1 MFPDI
6 APLKAA
12 GAGAPKELPPGWVV
26 AQPAHAGDA
35 TTSRKDPIY
44 RGPNKMRVRS
54 VAHAW
59 RWHEIFTQAQ
69 TVDAAGST
77 PAAPS
82 LKPPSS
88 PPPPPRAWRESAGRA
103 KNLDAAEAL
112 LMLHSPDI
120 TPPNIN
126 RSRAA
131 RPAAVTVAAVEA
143 LAEREGL
150 ALLRGNTKTGYK
162 YVTWKDTCSRPFQVR
177 LWHSVEKQFYTGAYA
192 TAAEAAY
199 AVARHFG
206 REQVAQMQVA
216 AAVES
221 AKRAMTFAEEE
232 LKKRARQ

>member
-1 MFPDI
+1 M
-6 APLKAA
+6 
-12 GAGAPKELPPGWVV
+12 
-26 AQPAHAGDA
+26 
-35 TTSRKDPIY
+35 
-44 RGPNKMRVRS
+44 
-54 VAHAW
+54 
-59 RWHEIFTQAQ
+59 
-69 TVDAAGST
+69 
-77 PAAPS
+77 
-82 LKPPSS
+82 
-88 PPPPPRAWRESAGRA
+88 
-103 KNLDAAEAL
+103 
-112 LMLHSPDI
+112 
-120 TPPNIN
+120 
-126 RSRAA
+126 
-131 RPAAVTVAAVEA
+131 AAVEA

-199 AVARHFG
+199 AVACHFG

>member
-1 MFPDI
+1 
-6 APLKAA
+6 
-12 GAGAPKELPPGWVV
+12 
-26 AQPAHAGDA
+26 
-35 TTSRKDPIY
+35 
-44 RGPNKMRVRS
+44 
-54 VAHAW
+54 
-59 RWHEIFTQAQ
+59 
-69 TVDAAGST
+69 
-77 PAAPS
+77 
-82 LKPPSS
+82 
-88 PPPPPRAWRESAGRA
+88 
-103 KNLDAAEAL
+103 
-112 LMLHSPDI
+112 MLHSPDI

-131 RPAAVTVAAVEA
+131 RPAAVTMAAVEA

-199 AVARHFG
+199 AVACHFG
-206 REQVAQMQVA
+206 PERVAEFQVA